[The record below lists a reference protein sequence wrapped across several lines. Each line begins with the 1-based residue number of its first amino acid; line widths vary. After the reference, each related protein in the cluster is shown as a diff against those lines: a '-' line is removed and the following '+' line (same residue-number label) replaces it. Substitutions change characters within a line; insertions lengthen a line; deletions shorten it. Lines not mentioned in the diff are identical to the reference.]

1 MVSIGGSVLLISLL
15 FENQF
20 YEKLLGEGNL

>member
-1 MVSIGGSVLLISLL
+1 MASHRWFRFLIFLL